1 MLTNSEIRKQA
12 RAVLEGNWGKG
23 VIATL
28 IYFVITSALS
38 AGVSIP
44 LGYNLWLSNGS
55 SLLMTILC
63 LPLSW
68 GFVVF
73 FLHLARG
80 LEKGY
85 EALFDGYKCFIKVF
99 LLMFLKALYI
109 FLWLLLLIIPGIMKA
124 LAYDMA
130 EFIMADNPDIDAQD
144 AIHRSRVM
152 MDGHK
157 MKLFLMWLNSLLV
170 LSISSL
176 SLPIQFCGTW

>member
-73 FLHLARG
+73 FL
-80 LEKGY
+80 
-85 EALFDGYKCFIKVF
+85 
-99 LLMFLKALYI
+99 YI
-109 FLWLLLLIIPGIMKA
+109 
-124 LAYDMA
+124 
-130 EFIMADNPDIDAQD
+130 
-144 AIHRSRVM
+144 
-152 MDGHK
+152 
-157 MKLFLMWLNSLLV
+157 
-170 LSISSL
+170 
-176 SLPIQFCGTW
+176 